1 MNILLTG
8 GAGYIGSHLVV
19 YLLELG
25 YQVVLFDNLK
35 QTTLASGDQSI
46 FIQGELSDTLLLRKI
61 LKKYQIDMVVHLAS
75 FKSIPES
82 ISNPLDYYDN
92 NISGTL
98 SLLHA
103 MREENVLSLIFSSS
117 CAVYGHSNLLPLK
130 ESNPKC
136 PENPYG
142 KTKYFIEEI
151 LKDMTNTDKAWNMVC
166 LRYSNVSGFFMPSI
180 FTKTIFSHSKDI
192 FSVIAQVMMGQLK
205 NLPIYGKNYPTVD
218 GTTRR
223 DYIHVLDIAK
233 AHGQVLRW
241 MKHKEKNFET
251 FNLGTGQAYSVLE
264 VLNTFEKCSGI
275 KIPYEFY
282 PPRQGDVI
290 ESYCCPDK
298 AKKML
303 DWQAT
308 QTLEDICLSVFQMIG
323 KNK

>member
-1 MNILLTG
+1 
-8 GAGYIGSHLVV
+8 
-19 YLLELG
+19 
-25 YQVVLFDNLK
+25 
-35 QTTLASGDQSI
+35 
-46 FIQGELSDTLLLRKI
+46 
-61 LKKYQIDMVVHLAS
+61 
-75 FKSIPES
+75 
-82 ISNPLDYYDN
+82 
-92 NISGTL
+92 
-98 SLLHA
+98 
-103 MREENVLSLIFSSS
+103 
-117 CAVYGHSNLLPLK
+117 
-130 ESNPKC
+130 
-136 PENPYG
+136 
-142 KTKYFIEEI
+142 
-151 LKDMTNTDKAWNMVC
+151 
-166 LRYSNVSGFFMPSI
+166 MPSI

-192 FSVIAQVMMGQLK
+192 FSMIAQVMMGRLK

-233 AHGQVLRW
+233 AHDQVLKW
-241 MKHKEKNFET
+241 MKYKEKNFET

-275 KIPYEFY
+275 KIPYEFH

-308 QTLEDICLSVFQMIG
+308 QTLEDICISVFQMIG